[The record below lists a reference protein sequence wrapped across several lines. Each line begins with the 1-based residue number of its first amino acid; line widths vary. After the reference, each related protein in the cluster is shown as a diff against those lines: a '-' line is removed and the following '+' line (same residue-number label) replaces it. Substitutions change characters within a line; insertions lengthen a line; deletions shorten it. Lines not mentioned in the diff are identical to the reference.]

1 MYDLTLFAVPR
12 PFEGIYDAIQ
22 RNAIGSWLEMDV
34 EVLLLHEPGSNV
46 PDVARELGLPAYEI
60 AISAEGTPM
69 LDSIFQTA
77 FARIDTPLSCYVN
90 ADIIVLGPLHR
101 AAALCA
107 QRMKRFLMV
116 GQRVD
121 LSLAS
126 VPVNLRD
133 PEWRAQLEHFV
144 QEGVLH
150 APCGIDYF
158 ASSGNV
164 WGDIPP
170 FALGRAAWDNWL
182 VARALR
188 TGVPVVDATAYVTVV
203 HQAHPVPFGIR
214 DWPECVNNYRLL
226 AQLGDGGSAVT
237 HAPWVM
243 ATNGEIHHRGG

>member
-1 MYDLTLFAVPR
+1 
-12 PFEGIYDAIQ
+12 
-22 RNAIGSWLEMDV
+22 MDV

-46 PDVARELGLPAYEI
+46 AGVAREMELRAYEI
-60 AISAEGTPM
+60 AVTPEGTPL

-77 FARIDTPLSCYVN
+77 FAHADTPLSCYIN

-107 QRMKRFLMV
+107 QAFERFLMV

-121 LSLAS
+121 LDLAG
-126 VPVNLRD
+126 PKINMRD
-133 PEWRAQLEHFV
+133 PGWRDRLHTQVER
-144 QEGVLH
+144 GILH

-158 ASSGNV
+158 ATPGNV

-188 TGVPVVDATAYVTVV
+188 TGVAVVDATADVSIV
-203 HQAHPVPFGIR
+203 HQAHPVPAGIR
-214 DWPECVNNYRLL
+214 EWPECVANYALL
-226 AQLGDGGSAVT
+226 SELGDGGSNVT
-237 HAPWVM
+237 HAPWVLRD
-243 ATNGEIHHRGG
+243 GVIRKRGD